1 MTGVRRG
8 GGSRDVERG
17 QGLVEF
23 TLLVPLF
30 LLVLLGVLEFGLA
43 FSHNLTLEYATR
55 EGARTG
61 AALANGTGS
70 DSSCVAADGTS
81 RALTANDVDP
91 LIISAVQRVLES
103 SGSLLHLSTT
113 TTIVIFK
120 ADVNGGDTLGYD
132 NVWTYNKG
140 GGPAVPC
147 QKSPPNLDFKL
158 SGSGGWAASTRNN
171 GATPDQLGV
180 SLTYDYTLTTPL
192 GAVMA
197 LASHKAGVA
206 WSSIRMVDQSVMAL
220 EPTN

>member
-1 MTGVRRG
+1 
-8 GGSRDVERG
+8 
-17 QGLVEF
+17 LVEF

-61 AALANGTGS
+61 AALADGTGS
-70 DSSCVAADGTS
+70 DSSCVAANGTS

-103 SGSLLHLSTT
+103 SGSLVNLSKISQ
-113 TTIVIFK
+113 IVIYK
-120 ADVNGGDTLGYD
+120 ADANGGDTLGFH

-147 QKSPPNLDFKL
+147 EANPPNLDFKL
-158 SGSGGWAASTRNN
+158 SGSVGWTASNRLH
-171 GATPDQLGV
+171 ADSPDHLGV
-180 SLTYDYTLTTPL
+180 SITYNYTLTTPL

-197 LASHKAGVA
+197 LASHKAGAA
-206 WSSIRMVDQSVMAL
+206 WSTITMTDESVMAL
-220 EPTN
+220 EPTNPN